1 MKRLKDI
8 DRQILAEL
16 LRNSK
21 QSDRSL
27 AKKLGVSQPTITRR
41 RARLEKGVINSY
53 TMIPEWV
60 KLGYKLL
67 VITFTSSKEART
79 SRERLKETLEKAAK
93 WMMHHPNVL
102 MCVGSQ
108 GMGMGGFMISIHKNY
123 SEFDKFIRDHNLDLG
138 KYLDDVQ
145 NVFVNLDGGRILKPF
160 DFKYFADCIDS
171 RSETVERQ

>member
-1 MKRLKDI
+1 
-8 DRQILAEL
+8 
-16 LRNSK
+16 
-21 QSDRSL
+21 
-27 AKKLGVSQPTITRR
+27 
-41 RARLEKGVINSY
+41 
-53 TMIPEWV
+53 
-60 KLGYKLL
+60 
-67 VITFTSSKEART
+67 
-79 SRERLKETLEKAAK
+79 
-93 WMMHHPNVL
+93 MMHHPNVL